1 TDLADLLVQFS
12 EYKIPINGG
21 EHDISTSLYLE
32 DTEGNGLEFY
42 VDNPI
47 DEWSIENEKAVL
59 ETKPL
64 NVPKLLTYVSDKKW
78 QGIPDESIIGY
89 INLKTIRLNRVK
101 QYYKNYF
108 GLVPSSIETDRDR
121 KSTRLNSSHVSIS
134 YAVFCLKKKII

>member
-1 TDLADLLVQFS
+1 MQFS

-64 NVPKLLTYVSDKKW
+64 NVPKLLTYVSDEKW

-89 INLKTIRLNRVK
+89 INLK
-101 QYYKNYF
+101 QF
-108 GLVPSSIETDRDR
+108 D
-121 KSTRLNSSHVSIS
+121 
-134 YAVFCLKKKII
+134 